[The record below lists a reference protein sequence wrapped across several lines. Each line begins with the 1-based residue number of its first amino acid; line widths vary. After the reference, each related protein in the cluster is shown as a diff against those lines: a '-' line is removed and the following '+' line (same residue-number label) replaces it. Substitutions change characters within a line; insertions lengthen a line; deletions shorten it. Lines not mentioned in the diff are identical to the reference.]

1 MPRCTMSEPP
11 SHSSSRYLPRR
22 TSRFTSRPTTRRAK
36 FRGTRRRRL
45 GLRTAT
51 PVMVLPSTKGSMPR
65 RVISTSGSSGIE
77 ALIVLSS
84 PGNIPKLALHDSR
97 RLRMPNPTGFLL
109 VPLGALRMLAAIALI
124 AGCAANPPQPPAAGE
139 EAQDESD
146 ADAPAAEALAGAA
159 EPEDRSAFPKQE
171 LDKDILYEFLLAE
184 IAGQRGNTALSAQAY
199 VDLAKRTRDPRIA
212 RRATEVALY
221 ARMNNAAIESATVWH
236 ETEPGATRPL
246 QALAG
251 LLVAAGRYDE
261 ALPNLRKLLAGSAN
275 DPANGFTQL
284 TRTLAN
290 AQDKQAALKL
300 VHSLAADYPKL
311 AESHL
316 AVARAAVNAG
326 DERLALGEA
335 RKAGQ
340 LRPDWEAPA
349 LLEAQLLQKTSADQ
363 AASFLAAYLKKYP
376 AARETRLAYARLLVA
391 QKRFGEARAE
401 FQKLMA
407 GAPDSTDV
415 AFAVALLSLQLKD
428 YDAAEKYL
436 RSLIESPYRDK
447 DGVRLYLGQVAEERK
462 NLPEALR
469 WYGEVGEGEQY
480 VQAQIRYAQV
490 LAKQGKLDE
499 ARERL
504 QEAAAKNSQ
513 QRVQLI
519 LAEAQ
524 LLRDANQPK
533 TAFDLVGRALD
544 RVPNNPELLYDYAM
558 LAEKIER
565 VDVLEASLRKLIEIR
580 PEHAHAYNALGYSLA
595 DRNQRLPEARELIEK
610 ALQLAPEDSF
620 IIDSMGWVL
629 YRMGNLKDSL
639 GYLRRAFAGRPDPE
653 IAAHL
658 GEVLWAMGDRA
669 EAERVWGDATRESP
683 DNETLANTIKRLKR

>member
-1 MPRCTMSEPP
+1 MPSP
-11 SHSSSRYLPRR
+11 HSLLP
-22 TSRFTSRPTTRRAK
+22 
-36 FRGTRRRRL
+36 
-45 GLRTAT
+45 
-51 PVMVLPSTKGSMPR
+51 V
-65 RVISTSGSSGIE
+65 RV
-77 ALIVLSS
+77 
-84 PGNIPKLALHDSR
+84 
-97 RLRMPNPTGFLL
+97 
-109 VPLGALRMLAAIALI
+109 GALRLVAAMAFVVF
-124 AGCAANPPQPPAAGE
+124 AGCAAPPPQPPAAGE
-139 EAQDESD
+139 ELQDESD
-146 ADAPAAEALAGAA
+146 TDAPAGEAQAA
-159 EPEDRSAFPKQE
+159 APEPEDRAVLPKQE
-171 LDKDILYEFLLAE
+171 LTENLLYEFLLAE
-184 IAGQRGNTALSAQAY
+184 IAGQRGSATLSAQAY

-221 ARMNNAAIESATVWH
+221 ARMNNAAIDAATLWH
-236 ETEPGATRPL
+236 ETEPGSTRPL

-251 LLVAAGRYDE
+251 LLVAAGRYEE
-261 ALPNLRKLLAGSAN
+261 ALPNLKKLLAGSAN

-290 AQDKQAALKL
+290 TQDKQAALKL
-300 VHSLAADYPKL
+300 VRSLAADYPRL
-311 AESHL
+311 AEAHF
-316 AVARAAVNAG
+316 AVARAAVSAG
-326 DERLALGEA
+326 DERLALEAA

-340 LRPDWEAPA
+340 LRPDWEAA
-349 LLEAQLLQKTSADQ
+349 VLLEAQLLQKASTDQ
-363 AASFLAAYLKKYP
+363 AETLLAGHLKKYP

-401 FQKLMA
+401 FQKLMS
-407 GAPDSTDV
+407 GVPDSSDM

-428 YDAAEKYL
+428 YDAAERYL

-447 DGVRLYLGQVAEERK
+447 DGVRLYLGQVAEERQ
-462 NLPEALR
+462 NIPEALR

-490 LAKQGKLDE
+490 LARQGKLDE
-499 ARERL
+499 ARARL
-504 QEAAAKNSQ
+504 QQAAAKNSQ

-533 TAFDLVGRALD
+533 TAFDLVGQALD

-565 VDVLEASLRKLIEIR
+565 VDILEASLRKLIEIR

-610 ALQLAPEDSF
+610 ALQLAPDDSF

-629 YRMGNLKDSL
+629 YRMGKLKDSL
-639 GYLRRAFAGRPDPE
+639 GYLRRAFAGRPDAE

-658 GEVLWAMGDRA
+658 GEVLWAMGERA

-683 DNETLANTIKRLKR
+683 DNETLANTIRRLKR

>member
-1 MPRCTMSEPP
+1 MLNPQMP
-11 SHSSSRYLPRR
+11 
-22 TSRFTSRPTTRRAK
+22 
-36 FRGTRRRRL
+36 
-45 GLRTAT
+45 LR
-51 PVMVLPSTKGSMPR
+51 V
-65 RVISTSGSSGIE
+65 
-77 ALIVLSS
+77 
-84 PGNIPKLALHDSR
+84 
-97 RLRMPNPTGFLL
+97 
-109 VPLGALRMLAAIALI
+109 GALRLLAAMVFVLF
-124 AGCAANPPQPPAAGE
+124 AGCALAPPQPAAGE
-139 EAQDESD
+139 EQQDESD
-146 ADAPAAEALAGAA
+146 AEAPIGEAPALAP
-159 EPEDRSAFPKQE
+159 EPVDRSTLPKQE
-171 LDKDILYEFLLAE
+171 LTENLLYEFLLAE

-199 VDLAKRTRDPRIA
+199 VDLAKRSRDPRIA

-236 ETEPGATRPL
+236 ETEPGSTRPL

-261 ALPNLRKLLAGSAN
+261 ALPNLRKLLASSAN

-300 VHSLAADYPKL
+300 VHRLAADYPKL

-326 DERLALGEA
+326 DERVALEEA

-340 LRPDWEAPA
+340 LRPDWDAPV
-349 LLEAQLLQKTSADQ
+349 LLEAQLLQKVSVDQ
-363 AASFLAAYLKKYP
+363 AATLLAAHLKKYP

-391 QKRFGEARAE
+391 QKNFVEARAE
-401 FQKLMA
+401 FQ
-407 GAPDSTDV
+407 
-415 AFAVALLSLQLKD
+415 QLKA

-436 RSLIESPYRDK
+436 GSLIESPYRDK

-490 LAKQGKLDE
+490 LARQGKLDE
-499 ARERL
+499 ARGRL
-504 QEAAAKNSQ
+504 QEAAAKNGQ

-565 VDVLEASLRKLIEIR
+565 VDILEASLRKLIEIR

-629 YRMGNLKDSL
+629 YRMGNLKDSV

-658 GEVLWAMGDRA
+658 GEVLWAMGEHA

>member
-1 MPRCTMSEPP
+1 MLGP
-11 SHSSSRYLPRR
+11 HSQLPI
-22 TSRFTSRPTTRRAK
+22 RA
-36 FRGTRRRRL
+36 
-45 GLRTAT
+45 A
-51 PVMVLPSTKGSMPR
+51 
-65 RVISTSGSSGIE
+65 
-77 ALIVLSS
+77 
-84 PGNIPKLALHDSR
+84 
-97 RLRMPNPTGFLL
+97 
-109 VPLGALRMLAAIALI
+109 ALRLFAAMAIVVVVF
-124 AGCAANPPQPPAAGE
+124 AGCAATAPRQAVVGE

-146 ADAPAAEALAGAA
+146 SDASAGEAQALAP
-159 EPEDRSAFPKQE
+159 EPADRTALPNQE
-171 LDKDILYEFLLAE
+171 LTENLLYEFLLAE
-184 IAGQRGNTALSAQAY
+184 IAGQRGNAALSAQAY

-221 ARMNNAAIESATVWH
+221 ARMNNAAIESATIWH
-236 ETEPGATRPL
+236 ETEPGSRPL

-275 DPANGFTQL
+275 EPANGFTQL

-326 DERLALGEA
+326 DERLALEEA

-349 LLEAQLLQKTSADQ
+349 LLEAQLLQKSSVDQ
-363 AASFLAAYLKKYP
+363 AASFLTAYLKRYP

-407 GAPDSTDV
+407 GAPDGTEV

-436 RSLIESPYRDK
+436 RGLIESPYRDK

-469 WYGEVGEGEQY
+469 WYAEVGEGEQY

-499 ARERL
+499 ARGRL
-504 QEAAAKNSQ
+504 QEAAAKNGQ
-513 QRVQLI
+513 QRVQLV

-533 TAFDLVGRALD
+533 TAFDLVGQALD
-544 RVPNNPELLYDYAM
+544 RVPNNPELLYDYAI

-565 VDVLEASLRKLIEIR
+565 VDILEASLRKLIAIR

-629 YRMGNLKDSL
+629 YRMGKLKDSL

-658 GEVLWAMGDRA
+658 GEVLWAMGERA

-683 DNETLANTIKRLKR
+683 DNETLANTIKRLKH

>member
-1 MPRCTMSEPP
+1 MPSP
-11 SHSSSRYLPRR
+11 HSLLP
-22 TSRFTSRPTTRRAK
+22 
-36 FRGTRRRRL
+36 
-45 GLRTAT
+45 
-51 PVMVLPSTKGSMPR
+51 V
-65 RVISTSGSSGIE
+65 RV
-77 ALIVLSS
+77 
-84 PGNIPKLALHDSR
+84 
-97 RLRMPNPTGFLL
+97 
-109 VPLGALRMLAAIALI
+109 GALRLVAAMAFVVF
-124 AGCAANPPQPPAAGE
+124 AGCAAPPPQPPAAGE
-139 EAQDESD
+139 ELQDESD
-146 ADAPAAEALAGAA
+146 TDAPAGEAQAA
-159 EPEDRSAFPKQE
+159 APEPEDRAVLPKQE
-171 LDKDILYEFLLAE
+171 LTENLLYEFLLAE
-184 IAGQRGNTALSAQAY
+184 IAGQRGSATLSAQAY

-221 ARMNNAAIESATVWH
+221 ARMNNAAIDAATLWH
-236 ETEPGATRPL
+236 ETEPGSTRPL

-251 LLVAAGRYDE
+251 LLVAAGRYEE
-261 ALPNLRKLLAGSAN
+261 ALPNLKKLLAGSAN

-290 AQDKQAALKL
+290 TQDKQAALKL
-300 VHSLAADYPKL
+300 VRSLAADYPRL
-311 AESHL
+311 AEAHF
-316 AVARAAVNAG
+316 AVARAAVSAG
-326 DERLALGEA
+326 DERLALEAA

-340 LRPDWEAPA
+340 LRPDWEAA
-349 LLEAQLLQKTSADQ
+349 VLLEAQLLQKASTDQ
-363 AASFLAAYLKKYP
+363 AEALLAGHLKKYP

-401 FQKLMA
+401 FQKLMS
-407 GAPDSTDV
+407 GVPDSSDM

-428 YDAAEKYL
+428 YDAAERYL

-462 NLPEALR
+462 NIPEALR

-490 LAKQGKLDE
+490 LARQGKLDE
-499 ARERL
+499 ARARL
-504 QEAAAKNSQ
+504 QQAAAKDSQ

-533 TAFDLVGRALD
+533 TAFDLVGQALD

-565 VDVLEASLRKLIEIR
+565 VDILEASLRKLIEIR

-610 ALQLAPEDSF
+610 ALQLAPDDSF

-629 YRMGNLKDSL
+629 YRMGKLKDSL
-639 GYLRRAFAGRPDPE
+639 GYLRRAFAGRPDAE

-658 GEVLWAMGDRA
+658 GEVLWAMGERA

-683 DNETLANTIKRLKR
+683 DNETLANTIRRLKR